1 MALKAGRDKRET
13 TVASLG
19 CNMKRDFAHPPRDT
33 RLAKRSAADSMGVLA
48 YSMASPRLTSLAA
61 FFILLLSAFRSH
73 AADAAAYVISDSTTG
88 FILEEYH
95 ADKKLPIASLTKI
108 ATAMVV
114 LDWSEASNSDLGQ
127 MATVPP
133 EAAQIAAGGGAGLQP
148 GISCSL
154 RDLLYAALMQSDNV
168 AALTLADHVGR
179 AIGGNGAP
187 VDNFVVQ
194 MNALARTKGMKNT
207 KFLNPHGLDNLE
219 RSVPYSSAE
228 DLAKLTAYAMA
239 NSAFRFYVSQRER
252 KIAVSS
258 PAGGQ
263 SAYLLRNTNELLGV
277 NSIDGVKTGTTTR
290 AGQCLIISC
299 GKPPDSRQE
308 GETHIITP
316 RRLNVVVL
324 NAPNRF
330 PLAQSLL
337 ARGWQL
343 YDSWAGAGRPAKG
356 WKAPRL

>member
-1 MALKAGRDKRET
+1 MHLPI
-13 TVASLG
+13 
-19 CNMKRDFAHPPRDT
+19 FA
-33 RLAKRSAADSMGVLA
+33 RLALLFTLLA
-48 YSMASPRLTSLAA
+48 LAVP
-61 FFILLLSAFRSH
+61 SH
-73 AADAAAYVISDSTTG
+73 AAEAAAYVISDSTTG
-88 FILEEYH
+88 FILEQYRG
-95 ADKKLPIASLTKI
+95 DKKLPIGSLTKI

-114 LDWSEASNSDLGQ
+114 LDWSQASNTDLGQ
-127 MATVPP
+127 LATVPDG
-133 EAAQIAAGGGAGLQP
+133 AAQIAGGQSVGLQP
-148 GISCSL
+148 GDRCSL

-168 AALTLADHVGR
+168 AAVTLASHVGQ
-179 AIGGNGAP
+179 AIGGANSP
-187 VDNFVVQ
+187 VESFVVQ
-194 MNALARTKGMKNT
+194 MNALAKTRGMGNT

-252 KIAVSS
+252 KIAILSAS
-258 PAGGQ
+258 GGQ
-263 SAYLLRNTNELLGV
+263 SAYLLRNTNELLGI
-277 NSIDGVKTGTTTR
+277 NSIDGVKTGTTAR
-290 AGQCLIISC
+290 AGQCVVISC

-324 NAPNRF
+324 GAANRF

-343 YDSWAGAGRPAKG
+343 YDSWAAAGRPAKG
-356 WKAPRL
+356 WKPPRLP